1 MMKIVH
7 FVTVTF
13 LAAIAVTADAQTL
26 SPHWEE
32 LTAEDFVKA
41 LDQAKGV
48 CILPFG
54 IIEKHGPSGPMGTD
68 LMNVRYAAFEAVKK
82 EYAIV
87 FPEYYFGQ
95 IFEAKHQPG
104 TLAYSTHLQLELL
117 QETTAE
123 MARNGCKK
131 VAIVSGHGGNTNL
144 IQFFVQTTLE
154 TPKDYVIYAIMNQNP
169 AGMTPV
175 PGTQAS
181 KPGVDG
187 HAGEGEIA
195 NVMAHR
201 PELVHTDRAA
211 EESGRDLNRL
221 DLPTNVYTG
230 IWWYAKFPNHYQ
242 GDAAGA
248 TAARGRALMQ
258 QRSDSIASAIRA
270 IKSDQVGPRL
280 QKEFFDESG
289 KPVNT
294 KQ

>member
-1 MMKIVH
+1 MNKLRLI
-7 FVTVTF
+7 FI
-13 LAAIAVTADAQTL
+13 AAVIAASAQAQIL
-26 SPHWEE
+26 SPNWEE

-41 LDQAKGV
+41 LDQARGV
-48 CILPFG
+48 CLLPFG
-54 IIEKHGPSGPMGTD
+54 IIEKHGPTGPMGTD
-68 LMNVRYAAFEAVKK
+68 LLNVRYATFEAVKK

-104 TLAYSTHLQLELL
+104 TIAYSTHLQLELL

-131 VAIVSGHGGNTNL
+131 VVIISGHGGNTNL
-144 IQFFVQTTLE
+144 IQFFAQTTLE
-154 TPKDYVIYAIMNQNP
+154 TPKDYVVYAITNQNP
-169 AGMTPV
+169 AGSVPP
-175 PGTQAS
+175 PGTQPS

-187 HAGEGEIA
+187 HAGEAEIS

-201 PELVHTDRAA
+201 PDLVHIDRAP
-211 EESGRDLNRL
+211 EESGRDQNRL
-221 DLPTNVYTG
+221 DMPSNVYTG

-248 TAARGRALMQ
+248 SAARGVALMQ
-258 QRSDSIASAIRA
+258 QRIDGLVTAIRA
-270 IKSDQVGPRL
+270 IKSDQAGPRL
-280 QKEFFDESG
+280 QKEFFDASG
-289 KPVNT
+289 KPTQT